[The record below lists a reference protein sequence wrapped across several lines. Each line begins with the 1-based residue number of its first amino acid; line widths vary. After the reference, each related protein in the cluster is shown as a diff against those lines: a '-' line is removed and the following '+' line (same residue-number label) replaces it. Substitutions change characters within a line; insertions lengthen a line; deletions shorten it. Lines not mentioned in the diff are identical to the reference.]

1 MKKFLIIIGIMGL
14 IFLQGIYAGNNTSKK
29 TLQNENKVTKLFDME
44 KLNKF
49 EKDKKNITEK
59 LKNSSKEQAIELFNT
74 YYKNTSEYLYENGD
88 TMLDKSV
95 REKSFSENEMKQIN
109 ENFLNKYGLKLYHA
123 GEGTFAVRTYSNF
136 YYDIFKDYLSDDYKE
151 YLKIIVKESEEP
163 FASDGGVIIPV
174 DELGDRIIVW
184 ENFMKKYPNLDK
196 KLNINFLPG
205 SRINIVAGFT
215 GIFLGTKNQEINF
228 LKGSVSKIQAGD
240 FGIHV
245 SSREYSF
252 SGKPTLYFQN
262 GSSIEVSANWAI
274 KLRDG
279 FIKLDKDTDD
289 KDAPRVKVFG
299 KRVAFRDLNFRVK
312 DGVETD
318 YGKMHLQ
325 ATGHDLFEKV
335 SGNLELV
342 EGSVIEGNISKSEN
356 FSLKLKK
363 GTKFY
368 ADEVLE
374 LGKMELKGDLFVGSK
389 ASYNNMDG
397 YAGASDMTARVSKL

>member
-174 DELGDRIIVW
+174 GELGDRIIIW

-196 KLNINFLPG
+196 KLKNLINKELLEYRNAYILGLDNTPTMSDNGKILNENNIEFNRFIKKYPNSPTTEIIKYLQ
-205 SRINIVAGFT
+205 
-215 GIFLGTKNQEINF
+215 KNYQNKDIQSMIY
-228 LKGSVSKIQAGD
+228 KKIQ
-240 FGIHV
+240 
-245 SSREYSF
+245 
-252 SGKPTLYFQN
+252 
-262 GSSIEVSANWAI
+262 
-274 KLRDG
+274 
-279 FIKLDKDTDD
+279 
-289 KDAPRVKVFG
+289 
-299 KRVAFRDLNFRVK
+299 
-312 DGVETD
+312 
-318 YGKMHLQ
+318 
-325 ATGHDLFEKV
+325 
-335 SGNLELV
+335 
-342 EGSVIEGNISKSEN
+342 NIS
-356 FSLKLKK
+356 
-363 GTKFY
+363 Y
-368 ADEVLE
+368 
-374 LGKMELKGDLFVGSK
+374 
-389 ASYNNMDG
+389 
-397 YAGASDMTARVSKL
+397 